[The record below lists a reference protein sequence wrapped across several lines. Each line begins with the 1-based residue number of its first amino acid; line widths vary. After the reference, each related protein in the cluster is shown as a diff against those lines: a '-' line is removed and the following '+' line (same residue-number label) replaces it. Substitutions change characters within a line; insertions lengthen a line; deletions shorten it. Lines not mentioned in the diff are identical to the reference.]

1 MITLVLLRVF
11 LVFLFI
17 AANAFFVAAEFA
29 LVSVR
34 DTRIQQLIEMRRIG
48 ARTIQR
54 LHQNFDEVLLAVQF
68 GVTLSSLA
76 LGWIGEPTVARMIE
90 PLLVHVPH
98 ANIYAHIIATIIA
111 FILITYL
118 HVILGEIVPKSIAL
132 TRAERVALTVA
143 GPMEA
148 FIALSKPLLYL
159 MTRGSRLVLR
169 AFGTRIAREGG
180 VHSPEELKLIV
191 TGSSRVGLLPEIQE
205 DMIHR
210 SLDLGN
216 VTVREIMVPRPD
228 IFSLPA
234 DMPLEEAAG
243 RVVEDQHSRIP
254 VYDSQRGP
262 EHIIGVLYAKDVAR
276 LMYVRFMNLR
286 KAGAAAPPY
295 SAVQVRH
302 IMRDVLV
309 VPETKPLTDLL
320 TEFKQRRRH
329 LAVVVDEFGST
340 VGVVTV
346 EDVLEQ
352 VVGELEDEFD
362 VDESP
367 PLALAGGVLVLD
379 GALNIR
385 DLETNYDLKLPRD
398 EGFETLGGF
407 VVSRLQRLPKNGDT
421 VEFDGRKFIVAKMEG
436 HRVELV
442 RIEISKTAPA
452 PAAQEQVS

>member
-1 MITLVLLRVF
+1 
-11 LVFLFI
+11 
-17 AANAFFVAAEFA
+17 
-29 LVSVR
+29 
-34 DTRIQQLIEMRRIG
+34 
-48 ARTIQR
+48 
-54 LHQNFDEVLLAVQF
+54 
-68 GVTLSSLA
+68 
-76 LGWIGEPTVARMIE
+76 
-90 PLLVHVPH
+90 
-98 ANIYAHIIATIIA
+98 
-111 FILITYL
+111 
-118 HVILGEIVPKSIAL
+118 
-132 TRAERVALTVA
+132 
-143 GPMEA
+143 
-148 FIALSKPLLYL
+148 
-159 MTRGSRLVLR
+159 
-169 AFGTRIAREGG
+169 
-180 VHSPEELKLIV
+180 
-191 TGSSRVGLLPEIQE
+191 
-205 DMIHR
+205 MIHR

-286 KAGAAAPPY
+286 KAGAAPPPY

-452 PAAQEQVS
+452 PAAQEQAS

>member
-1 MITLVLLRVF
+1 
-11 LVFLFI
+11 
-17 AANAFFVAAEFA
+17 
-29 LVSVR
+29 
-34 DTRIQQLIEMRRIG
+34 
-48 ARTIQR
+48 
-54 LHQNFDEVLLAVQF
+54 
-68 GVTLSSLA
+68 
-76 LGWIGEPTVARMIE
+76 
-90 PLLVHVPH
+90 
-98 ANIYAHIIATIIA
+98 
-111 FILITYL
+111 
-118 HVILGEIVPKSIAL
+118 
-132 TRAERVALTVA
+132 
-143 GPMEA
+143 
-148 FIALSKPLLYL
+148 
-159 MTRGSRLVLR
+159 
-169 AFGTRIAREGG
+169 
-180 VHSPEELKLIV
+180 
-191 TGSSRVGLLPEIQE
+191 
-205 DMIHR
+205 
-210 SLDLGN
+210 
-216 VTVREIMVPRPD
+216 
-228 IFSLPA
+228 
-234 DMPLEEAAG
+234 
-243 RVVEDQHSRIP
+243 
-254 VYDSQRGP
+254 
-262 EHIIGVLYAKDVAR
+262 
-276 LMYVRFMNLR
+276 
-286 KAGAAAPPY
+286 
-295 SAVQVRH
+295 
-302 IMRDVLV
+302 MRDVLV